1 MLELLLFMLIALLY
15 LLLFKNKMKIGIIK
29 IKKLIPMSII
39 LFVIIGLII
48 FSEEMYLTAKEA
60 FMLWVNNIIPSLFPF
75 FICIELLKSTPF
87 IKIVGRLLNPIMR
100 PLFNVPG
107 AGAIAIALGITSGYP
122 VGAKLSAELYE
133 SGDCTK
139 EEAERL
145 LSFTNTSGPLFIIGA
160 VGVGMLGNQQ
170 IGILLL
176 LTHFLG
182 SLTVGLIFR
191 NYKNN
196 KSIVSVSTAK
206 IIPQDKSKINST
218 LTVNNLGKYMGEAIQ
233 KSIESLLIICGYIVF
248 FAIISSLAK
257 KVGII
262 DLISKLIAPIFK
274 ALSIPRNFRSS
285 IITGIIEVTNGIKI
299 LSKSITTY
307 DIVGISIVAFLLGF
321 GGISVFMQTA
331 SITAKTNLSLVP
343 YIIGKIFHG
352 SISSLYTYLILRYTN
367 FFSNK
372 LINAFSY
379 SNTTPAIINE
389 TSNILSALLTILL
402 IGIVVKAITFIL
414 KKAIFT
420 KEYFKE

>member
-389 TSNILSALLTILL
+389 TSNILSALLTVLL

-414 KKAIFT
+414 KKAIST

>member
-107 AGAIAIALGITSGYP
+107 AGATAIALGITSGYP

-414 KKAIFT
+414 KKAIST

>member
-414 KKAIFT
+414 KKAIST

>member
-29 IKKLIPMSII
+29 IKKLIPMSIM

-414 KKAIFT
+414 KKAIST